1 MASVAQHDPMNAQP
15 IQRQLHAAL
24 DLPSRNRKA
33 MKIERL
39 LDLAHRPQPIHMRAT
54 AGFRYRNICIEAWRA
69 TFEMERPDSLGR
81 RMLDATPD
89 ALLKPL
95 RRIIPTLIY
104 RVPRCGAE

>member
-1 MASVAQHDPMNAQP
+1 MNNAQ
-15 IQRQLHAAL
+15 AL
-24 DLPSRNRKA
+24 SRRPRAVPDLRSCNRKA

-39 LDLAHRPQPIHMRAT
+39 LDLARRAQPIHMRAT
-54 AGFRYRNICIEAWRA
+54 AGFRYRNICIETWRA
-69 TFEMERPDSLGR
+69 MFEIERPDSLGR

-104 RVPRCGAE
+104 RVSRCGAE